1 MNLNQRAQGRREFH
15 QVMNFYPTVLRHLGI
30 EVPVHIEATGPR
42 ANEIKSRLELSPRL
56 SMEKNAELRVQIE
69 DTEGMIAICLHG
81 KKLYGCGVLRNQ
93 ELKDADDPIASVID
107 SFHNTVFS
115 PRIELTQSDINS
127 LDGRSVRQD
136 AKSAIDSLLGKK
148 KKRRQNK

>member
-1 MNLNQRAQGRREFH
+1 
-15 QVMNFYPTVLRHLGI
+15 
-30 EVPVHIEATGPR
+30 
-42 ANEIKSRLELSPRL
+42 
-56 SMEKNAELRVQIE
+56 
-69 DTEGMIAICLHG
+69 MIAIV
-81 KKLYGCGVLRNQ
+81 YTVSYMGVVCCEI

-136 AKSAIDSLLGKK
+136 AKSAIDHC
-148 KKRRQNK
+148 